1 MTERMSMKGPF
12 MTKAIAIALTG
23 ASVLI
28 AAGAIAFPGD
38 RLAETTPER
47 AVLEETGRPL
57 LLARV
62 VVTAT
67 PLPAG
72 GTIAR

>member
-38 RLAETTPER
+38 RLAETTPE
-47 AVLEETGRPL
+47 LEETGRPL